1 MLGFKKL
8 KILGGI
14 IMFKPS
20 EAKESCLHILKGS
33 NIPFLIGGTGVGKS
47 AIVKE
52 IAEELANDRTLTD
65 SVNPKDNEFGFISF
79 RLGLVESIDLGGL
92 PYIEEGEQKKAFL
105 GNLPKSGEGV
115 FFLDEF
121 AQAHSSVQA
130 TIGQLLDPKGKN
142 EERRIGDYVF
152 PNGWKIILAGNS
164 HTDRSGANK
173 VLRHCQ
179 DRTTAIQF
187 THDVDDWLKWA
198 DKNDVHL
205 DVQGLIGYMPQL
217 LWEFDPKCN
226 DPQPSPRSWT
236 RLSDTLKTDP
246 PRRLMQ
252 KLFEGDV
259 GQNASIELMNF
270 ISLKEDVP
278 NLMDIC
284 AGKDVEIVDSAGLC
298 YATTIALVN
307 VIGKADDSDIYDWFE
322 NALAYVKQLST
333 IEFSIFFV
341 RKLTA
346 LRNELKDSSAYSKF
360 KVENQD
366 IEI

>member
-1 MLGFKKL
+1 
-8 KILGGI
+8 
-14 IMFKPS
+14 MFKPS

-152 PNGWKIILAGNS
+152 PNGWKIILAGNR

-284 AGKDVEIVDSAGLC
+284 KGKDVEIVDSAGLC

-307 VIGKADDSDIYDWFE
+307 VISEADDSNIYDWFE

-346 LRNELKDSSAYSKF
+346 LRDELKDSSAYSKF

>member
-1 MLGFKKL
+1 
-8 KILGGI
+8 
-14 IMFKPS
+14 MFKPS
-20 EAKESCLHILKGS
+20 EAKESCLHIMKGS

-52 IAEELANDRTLTD
+52 IAETLAEDRSLTD
-65 SVNPKDNEFGFISF
+65 SVNPKDDEFGFISF

-92 PYIEEGEQKKAFL
+92 PYIEEGTQKKAFL
-105 GNLPKSGEGV
+105 GNLPRSGEGV

-152 PNGWKIILAGNS
+152 PNGWKIVLAGNR

-173 VLRHCQ
+173 ILRHCQ

-187 THDVDDWLKWA
+187 THDLDDWLAWA
-198 DKNDVHL
+198 DKNYVSM
-205 DVQGLIGYMPQL
+205 DVQGLISYMPQL
-217 LWEFDPKCN
+217 LWEFDPKSN
-226 DPQPSPRSWT
+226 DPQPSPRSWV
-236 RLSDTLKTDP
+236 RLSDTLKTNP
-246 PRRLMQ
+246 PKQLMQ

-270 ISLKEDVP
+270 ISLKNDVP
-278 NLMDIC
+278 SLVDIC
-284 AGKDVEIVDSAGLC
+284 KGKDVEIVDSAGLS
-298 YATTIALVN
+298 YATTIALVD
-307 VIGKADDSDIYDWFE
+307 VISRSDDMEVYDWFD

-341 RKLTA
+341 RKLTV
-346 LRNELKDSSAYSKF
+346 LRPELKDSSSYSEY
-360 KVENQD
+360 KVENQE